1 MFQTRYS
8 FTGVLLPY
16 FNQPAALVANVITN
30 NPAGGAYEIDAGYT
44 YDVLNPAGNWIANL
58 GGQSLTTGAQVLG
71 GPANINVPL
80 AGLTNIAGWNA
91 GANVDTLVM
100 TGYFRMSGDPLSI
113 DVSSMEIG
121 DNMVPE
127 PSSVIMLLTG
137 AGAAGLYAA
146 RRTRSTGKRTS

>member
-1 MFQTRYS
+1 
-8 FTGVLLPY
+8 
-16 FNQPAALVANVITN
+16 
-30 NPAGGAYEIDAGYT
+30 
-44 YDVLNPAGNWIANL
+44 LNPAGNWIANL